1 MTKYVIAIL
10 ALSLIPASAFALD
23 GVVLINQSTVMA
35 AGGFPYM
42 ITQPGSYKLSG
53 NLIVTSAGK
62 DGIDI
67 NSDNVTLDLNG
78 FTITGPGTRGPENG
92 IASAN
97 QNITLRNGVVT
108 RFPTGVLLTGTAA
121 ITDLQAS
128 GNGYGIRAFP
138 SGLPAFA
145 GLSSGFI
152 IARCSANGNAIYGFL
167 LSNATVSDSIANA
180 NHDSGFLVARSSLI
194 HNVANNNALFGII
207 SGFIPS
213 LTGGDNPSANGG
225 SLFGSNT
232 MLDNTTDLYV
242 ATDSRSQGNNV
253 CTAGSC

>member
-1 MTKYVIAIL
+1 MRKMLLIAIL
-10 ALSLIPASAFALD
+10 TTMTPFCAFAVD

-35 AGGFPYM
+35 AGGFPYI

-53 NLIVTSAGK
+53 NLIVASAAK

-78 FTITGPGTRGPENG
+78 FTMTGPGTGGPGNG

-108 RFPTGVLLTGTAA
+108 GFREGVFLTGTAT

-128 GNGYGIRAFP
+128 GNGEGILAIPNSQPAF
-138 SGLPAFA
+138 SGLN
-145 GLSSGFI
+145 SGFI
-152 IARCSANGNAIYGFL
+152 ITRCAANGNAGDGFR

-180 NHDSGFLVARSSLI
+180 NQFGGFVVARSTLI
-194 HNVANNNALFGII
+194 HNVANKNVLGGISSANFG
-207 SGFIPS
+207 PA
-213 LTGGDNPSANGG
+213 NPANGG

-232 MLDNTTDLYV
+232 MLDNGANADLDLG
-242 ATDSRSQGNNV
+242 TSGHSQGNNL
-253 CTAGSC
+253 CTAGAC